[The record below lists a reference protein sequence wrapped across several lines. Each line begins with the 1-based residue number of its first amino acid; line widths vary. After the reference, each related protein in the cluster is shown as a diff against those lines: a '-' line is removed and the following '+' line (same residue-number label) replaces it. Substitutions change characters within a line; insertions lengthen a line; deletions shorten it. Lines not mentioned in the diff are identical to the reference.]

1 MSFLFSLIAYL
12 LCLPLLFPH
21 PTFAQAQPSFS
32 VTPSL
37 LSIDL
42 RNESPDTEVRYKNLS
57 QKVIAVELSAK
68 DFSAIN
74 DAGKVSF
81 LGETDAKNYH
91 YSLSSWLQFST
102 QAFSL
107 NPGEEKIIQ
116 VHIQKEKLPLGG
128 HYAAILASFGERDIS
143 ASHIISLRG
152 VLSTLL
158 FVRAGKGYEREEAKI
173 SSFSRTDSFPY
184 FPKQLTF
191 RFQNIGNVPL
201 IPYGTV
207 DIVDIFGRVVARG
220 IVNEGSL
227 ITLPETIR
235 RYTLSVDKKT
245 SFLLP
250 GMYHA
255 KLSIHY
261 GEGRHQLKKDEIFF
275 SQGSINWVLLLEGLA
290 AVLLVIL
297 LYKLWRKPFKMKL

>member
-1 MSFLFSLIAYL
+1 MPFLFSLIASHL
-12 LCLPLLFPH
+12 LLIAFLFLPH
-21 PTFAQAQPSFS
+21 PAFAQTSPSFS

-37 LSIDL
+37 LQIDL
-42 RNESPDTEVRYKNLS
+42 RNESPDTEIRYKNVSPKVLS
-57 QKVIAVELSAK
+57 VGLSAK
-68 DFSAIN
+68 DFSAMN

-128 HYAAILASFGERDIS
+128 HYAAILASFGERDVS
-143 ASHIISLRG
+143 DSHMISLQG

-173 SSFSRTDSFPY
+173 SSFSQTDSFPY
-184 FPKQLTF
+184 FPRQFTF
-191 RFQNIGNVPL
+191 RFQNTGNVPL
-201 IPYGTV
+201 IPYGSV
-207 DIVDIFGRVVARG
+207 DITDIFGHLVARG

-227 ITLPETIR
+227 LTLPETIR
-235 RYTLSVDKKT
+235 RYSLSVEKKT
-245 SFLLP
+245 TFLLP
-250 GMYHA
+250 GIYHA

-261 GEGRHQLKKDEIFF
+261 GDGQHQLKKEEMFF
-275 SQGSINWVLLLEGLA
+275 SQGSIDWVLMLESLVA
-290 AVLLVIL
+290 MLLVFL
-297 LYKLWRKPFKMKL
+297 LYKLWRKPFK